1 MWQAIGDVLGQA
13 IGIALSPAA
22 IIAIVLVLFSAKAKV
37 NSLVFL
43 GGWIIGVAVPFLIV
57 ALVSDAG
64 DVADSDSGG
73 SDTVAVVQIVLG
85 ALFLLGAAKTWTG
98 RPKPGDPVKP
108 NKLFDKVAE
117 MGPGFALV
125 LAVLM
130 SGLNPK
136 NLALIVSGAAEAAR
150 AGLSTGDLV
159 VVTIVFVIVASLG
172 VGVPVVLS
180 LVLGD
185 RATATLTELRDWMIA
200 HNAAIMIT
208 LLLILGVKMLGAG
221 IGALA

>member
-43 GGWIIGVAVPFLIV
+43 AGWVIGVAVPFLII

-64 DVADSDSGG
+64 DVSDSDSGG
-73 SDTVAVVQIVLG
+73 SDTAAVIQLVLG
-85 ALFLLGAAKTWTG
+85 VLFLLGAAKSWVG
-98 RPKPGDPVKP
+98 RPRPGEPVKP
-108 NKLFDKVAE
+108 NKLFDKVGD

-125 LAVLM
+125 LAFLM

-136 NLALIVSGAAEAAR
+136 NLALIVSGATEAAR
-150 AGLSTGDLV
+150 ADLSTGDVV
-159 VVTIVFVIVASLG
+159 VVTLVFVVVATLG

-180 LVLGD
+180 LVMGE

-200 HNAAIMIT
+200 HNAAIMVT
-208 LLLILGVKMLGAG
+208 LFLILGVKMVGAG
-221 IGALA
+221 ISALA